1 MYVAVII
8 LNWNTRDYL
17 RRFLP
22 PLVESIEYFNA
33 LSLQTGGDK
42 AEIVVADSASA
53 DGSVA
58 FVNESFPDIRT
69 ISLDRN
75 YGFTGGYNRAIEQLA
90 RECKCDLYIL
100 LNSDIEVG
108 KDWLVPLVDW
118 MKNHPECAACGP
130 KLRNWYRKDQFEYA
144 GAAGGLID
152 RFGYPFC
159 RGRIMKKLETD
170 RGQYDTP
177 ADVLWVT
184 GAALAVRAE
193 VWRNLGGLD
202 DRFFAHMEEI
212 DLCWRIKL
220 AGYAVVVIPQSVVFH
235 LGGGTLPASNPRKTY
250 LNFRNNLLLLHKN
263 LPDSS
268 RKKRLLVRRLY
279 DALAWVKFVVSLDF
293 ADASAVLRA
302 HRDFRKMRANYTS
315 HPDVDLLPKSP
326 DIVVDYYLRRRKVY
340 SDLD

>member
-1 MYVAVII
+1 MKKPVAVII
-8 LNWNTRDYL
+8 LNWNGEKMLAEYL
-17 RRFLP
+17 P
-22 PLVESIEYFNA
+22 QVISATDDTIADVIVADNGSDDG
-33 LSLQTGGDK
+33 SLELLERSFPGV
-42 AEIVVADSASA
+42 IVVK
-53 DGSVA
+53 
-58 FVNESFPDIRT
+58 
-69 ISLDRN
+69 LDRN
-75 YGFTGGYNRAIEQLA
+75 YGFAEGYNRAIA
-90 RECKCDLYIL
+90 ATDYRYTVL
-100 LNSDIEVG
+100 LNSDVAPATGWLNPLYDYMEAHPDVG
-108 KDWLVPLVDW
+108 ACQPKIRSYVDH
-118 MKNHPECAACGP
+118 KS
-130 KLRNWYRKDQFEYA
+130 FEYA
-144 GAAGGLID
+144 GACGGFLD
-152 RFGYPFC
+152 RNGYPYC
-159 RGRIMKKLETD
+159 RGRIFDTVERD
-170 RGQYDTP
+170 SGQYDMVIP
-177 ADVLWVT
+177 VFWAS
-184 GAALAVRAE
+184 GAALMVRSE
-193 VWRNLGGLD
+193 LYVKVGGLD
-202 DRFFAHMEEI
+202 KDFFAHMEEI

-326 DIVVDYYLRRRKVY
+326 NIVVDYYLRRRKVY

>member
-1 MYVAVII
+1 MKKPVAVII
-8 LNWNTRDYL
+8 LNWNGEKMLAEYL
-17 RRFLP
+17 P
-22 PLVESIEYFNA
+22 QVISATDDTIADVIVADNGSDDG
-33 LSLQTGGDK
+33 SLELLERSFPGV
-42 AEIVVADSASA
+42 IVVK
-53 DGSVA
+53 
-58 FVNESFPDIRT
+58 
-69 ISLDRN
+69 LDRN
-75 YGFTGGYNRAIEQLA
+75 YGFAEGYNRAIA
-90 RECKCDLYIL
+90 ATDYRYTVL
-100 LNSDIEVG
+100 LNSDVAPATGWLNPLYDYMEAHPDVG
-108 KDWLVPLVDW
+108 ACQPKIRSYVDH
-118 MKNHPECAACGP
+118 KS
-130 KLRNWYRKDQFEYA
+130 FEYA
-144 GAAGGLID
+144 GACGGFLD
-152 RFGYPFC
+152 RNGYPYC
-159 RGRIMKKLETD
+159 RGRIFDTVERD
-170 RGQYDTP
+170 SGQYDMVIP
-177 ADVLWVT
+177 VFWAS
-184 GAALAVRAE
+184 GAALMVRSE
-193 VWRNLGGLD
+193 LYVKVGGLD
-202 DRFFAHMEEI
+202 KDFFAHMEEI

-326 DIVVDYYLRRRKVY
+326 DIVVDYYLCRRKVY

>member
-1 MYVAVII
+1 MKKPVAVII
-8 LNWNTRDYL
+8 LNWNGEKMLAEYL
-17 RRFLP
+17 P
-22 PLVESIEYFNA
+22 QVISATDDTIADVIVADNGSDDG
-33 LSLQTGGDK
+33 SLELLERSFPGV
-42 AEIVVADSASA
+42 IVVK
-53 DGSVA
+53 
-58 FVNESFPDIRT
+58 
-69 ISLDRN
+69 LDRN
-75 YGFTGGYNRAIEQLA
+75 YGFAEGYNRAIA
-90 RECKCDLYIL
+90 ATDYRYTVL
-100 LNSDIEVG
+100 LNSDVAPATGWLNPLYDYMEAHLDVG
-108 KDWLVPLVDW
+108 ACQPKIRSYVDH
-118 MKNHPECAACGP
+118 KS
-130 KLRNWYRKDQFEYA
+130 FEYA
-144 GAAGGLID
+144 GACGGFLD
-152 RFGYPFC
+152 RNGYPYC
-159 RGRIMKKLETD
+159 RGRIFDTVERD
-170 RGQYDTP
+170 SGQYDMVIP
-177 ADVLWVT
+177 VFWAS
-184 GAALAVRAE
+184 GAALMVRSE
-193 VWRNLGGLD
+193 LYVKVGGLD
-202 DRFFAHMEEI
+202 KDFFAHMEEI

-315 HPDVDLLPKSP
+315 LPDVDLLPKSP

>member
-1 MYVAVII
+1 MKKPVAVII
-8 LNWNTRDYL
+8 LNWNGEKMLAEYL
-17 RRFLP
+17 P
-22 PLVESIEYFNA
+22 QVISATDDTIADVIVADNGSDDG
-33 LSLQTGGDK
+33 SLELLERSFPGV
-42 AEIVVADSASA
+42 IVVK
-53 DGSVA
+53 
-58 FVNESFPDIRT
+58 
-69 ISLDRN
+69 LDRN
-75 YGFTGGYNRAIEQLA
+75 YGFAEGYNRAIA
-90 RECKCDLYIL
+90 ATDYRYTVL
-100 LNSDIEVG
+100 LNSDVAPATGWLNPLYDYMEAHPDVG
-108 KDWLVPLVDW
+108 ACQPKIRSYVDH
-118 MKNHPECAACGP
+118 KS
-130 KLRNWYRKDQFEYA
+130 FEYA
-144 GAAGGLID
+144 GACGGFLD
-152 RFGYPFC
+152 RNGYPYC
-159 RGRIMKKLETD
+159 CGRIFDTVERD
-170 RGQYDTP
+170 SGQYDMVIP
-177 ADVLWVT
+177 VFWAS
-184 GAALAVRAE
+184 GAALMVRSE
-193 VWRNLGGLD
+193 LYVKVGGLD
-202 DRFFAHMEEI
+202 KDFFAHMEEI

-326 DIVVDYYLRRRKVY
+326 DIVVDYYLRRRKGY

>member
-1 MYVAVII
+1 MV
-8 LNWNTRDYL
+8 
-17 RRFLP
+17 
-22 PLVESIEYFNA
+22 
-33 LSLQTGGDK
+33 K
-42 AEIVVADSASA
+42 
-53 DGSVA
+53 
-58 FVNESFPDIRT
+58 
-69 ISLDRN
+69 LDRN
-75 YGFTGGYNRAIEQLA
+75 YGFAEGYNRAIA
-90 RECKCDLYIL
+90 ATDYRYTVL
-100 LNSDIEVG
+100 LNSDVAPATGWLNPLYDYMEAHPDVG
-108 KDWLVPLVDW
+108 
-118 MKNHPECAACGP
+118 ACQP
-130 KLRNWYRKDQFEYA
+130 KIRSYADHKSFEYA
-144 GAAGGLID
+144 GACGGFLD
-152 RFGYPFC
+152 RNGYPYC
-159 RGRIMKKLETD
+159 RGRIFDTVERD
-170 RGQYDTP
+170 SGQYDMVIP
-177 ADVLWVT
+177 VFWAS
-184 GAALAVRAE
+184 GAALMVRSE
-193 VWRNLGGLD
+193 LYVKVGGLD
-202 DRFFAHMEEI
+202 KDFFAHMEEI

-235 LGGGTLPASNPRKTY
+235 LGGGTLPPSNPRKTY

>member
-1 MYVAVII
+1 MKKPVAVII
-8 LNWNTRDYL
+8 LNWNGEKMLAEYL
-17 RRFLP
+17 P
-22 PLVESIEYFNA
+22 QVISATDDTIADVIVADNGSDDG
-33 LSLQTGGDK
+33 SLELLERSFPGV
-42 AEIVVADSASA
+42 IVVK
-53 DGSVA
+53 
-58 FVNESFPDIRT
+58 
-69 ISLDRN
+69 LDRN
-75 YGFTGGYNRAIEQLA
+75 YGFAEGYNRAIA
-90 RECKCDLYIL
+90 ATDYRYTVL
-100 LNSDIEVG
+100 LNSDVAPATGWLNLLYDYMEAHPDVG
-108 KDWLVPLVDW
+108 ACQPKIRSYVDH
-118 MKNHPECAACGP
+118 KS
-130 KLRNWYRKDQFEYA
+130 FEYA
-144 GAAGGLID
+144 GACGGFLD
-152 RFGYPFC
+152 RNGYPYC
-159 RGRIMKKLETD
+159 RGRIFDTVERD
-170 RGQYDTP
+170 SGQYDMVIP
-177 ADVLWVT
+177 VFWAS
-184 GAALAVRAE
+184 GAALMVRSE
-193 VWRNLGGLD
+193 LYVKVGGLD
-202 DRFFAHMEEI
+202 KDFFAHMEEI

-263 LPDSS
+263 LPNSS

>member
-1 MYVAVII
+1 MKKPVAVII
-8 LNWNTRDYL
+8 LNWNGEKMLAEYL
-17 RRFLP
+17 P
-22 PLVESIEYFNA
+22 QVISATDDTIADVIVADNGSDDG
-33 LSLQTGGDK
+33 SLELLERSFPGV
-42 AEIVVADSASA
+42 IVVK
-53 DGSVA
+53 
-58 FVNESFPDIRT
+58 
-69 ISLDRN
+69 LDRN
-75 YGFTGGYNRAIEQLA
+75 YGFAEGYNRAIA
-90 RECKCDLYIL
+90 ATDYRYTVL
-100 LNSDIEVG
+100 LNSDVAPATGWLNSLYDYMEAHPDVG
-108 KDWLVPLVDW
+108 ACQPKIRSYVDH
-118 MKNHPECAACGP
+118 KS
-130 KLRNWYRKDQFEYA
+130 FEYA
-144 GAAGGLID
+144 GACGGFLD
-152 RFGYPFC
+152 RNGYPYC
-159 RGRIMKKLETD
+159 RGRIFDTVERD
-170 RGQYDTP
+170 SGQYDMVIP
-177 ADVLWVT
+177 VFWAS
-184 GAALAVRAE
+184 GAALMVRSE
-193 VWRNLGGLD
+193 LYVKVGGLD
-202 DRFFAHMEEI
+202 KDFFAHMEAI

-326 DIVVDYYLRRRKVY
+326 DIVVDYYLRRCKVY

>member
-1 MYVAVII
+1 MKKPVAVIL
-8 LNWNTRDYL
+8 LNWNGEKMLAKYL
-17 RRFLP
+17 P
-22 PLVESIEYFNA
+22 QVISATDDTIA
-33 LSLQTGGDK
+33 DV
-42 AEIVVADSASA
+42 IVADNGSD
-53 DGSVA
+53 DGSL
-58 FVNESFPDIRT
+58 ELLERSFPDVIVVK
-69 ISLDRN
+69 LDRN
-75 YGFTGGYNRAIEQLA
+75 YGFAEGYNRAIA
-90 RECKCDLYIL
+90 ATDYRYTVL
-100 LNSDIEVG
+100 LNSDVAPATGWLNPLYDYMEAHPDVG
-108 KDWLVPLVDW
+108 
-118 MKNHPECAACGP
+118 ACQP
-130 KLRNWYRKDQFEYA
+130 KIRSYADHKSFEYA
-144 GAAGGLID
+144 GACGGFLD
-152 RFGYPFC
+152 RNGYPYC
-159 RGRIMKKLETD
+159 RGRIFDTVERD
-170 RGQYDTP
+170 SGQYDMVIP
-177 ADVLWVT
+177 VFWAS
-184 GAALAVRAE
+184 GAALMVRSE
-193 VWRNLGGLD
+193 LYVKVGGLD
-202 DRFFAHMEEI
+202 KDFFAHMEEI

-235 LGGGTLPASNPRKTY
+235 LGGGTLPPSNPRKTY

>member
-1 MYVAVII
+1 MISATDDTIADVIVAD
-8 LNWNTRDYL
+8 NGSDDG
-17 RRFLP
+17 
-22 PLVESIEYFNA
+22 
-33 LSLQTGGDK
+33 SLELLERSFPGV
-42 AEIVVADSASA
+42 IVVK
-53 DGSVA
+53 
-58 FVNESFPDIRT
+58 
-69 ISLDRN
+69 LDRN
-75 YGFTGGYNRAIEQLA
+75 YGFAEGYNRAIA
-90 RECKCDLYIL
+90 ATDYRYTVL
-100 LNSDIEVG
+100 LNSDVAPATGWLNPLYDYMEAHPDVG
-108 KDWLVPLVDW
+108 ACQPKIRSYVDH
-118 MKNHPECAACGP
+118 KS
-130 KLRNWYRKDQFEYA
+130 FEYA
-144 GAAGGLID
+144 GACGGFLD
-152 RFGYPFC
+152 RNGYPYC
-159 RGRIMKKLETD
+159 RGRIFDTVERD
-170 RGQYDTP
+170 SGQYDMVIP
-177 ADVLWVT
+177 VFWAS
-184 GAALAVRAE
+184 GAALMVRSE
-193 VWRNLGGLD
+193 LYVKVGGLD
-202 DRFFAHMEEI
+202 KDFFAHMEEI

-326 DIVVDYYLRRRKVY
+326 NIVVDYYLRRRKVY

>member
-1 MYVAVII
+1 MKKPVAVII
-8 LNWNTRDYL
+8 LNWNGEKMLAEYL
-17 RRFLP
+17 P
-22 PLVESIEYFNA
+22 QVISATDDTIADVIVADNGSDDG
-33 LSLQTGGDK
+33 SLELLERSFPGV
-42 AEIVVADSASA
+42 IVVK
-53 DGSVA
+53 
-58 FVNESFPDIRT
+58 
-69 ISLDRN
+69 LDRN
-75 YGFTGGYNRAIEQLA
+75 YGFAEGYNRAIA
-90 RECKCDLYIL
+90 ATDYRYTVL
-100 LNSDIEVG
+100 LNSDVAPAKGWLNPLYDYMEAHPDVG
-108 KDWLVPLVDW
+108 ACQPKIRSYVDH
-118 MKNHPECAACGP
+118 KS
-130 KLRNWYRKDQFEYA
+130 FEYA
-144 GAAGGLID
+144 GACGGFLD
-152 RFGYPFC
+152 RNGYPYC
-159 RGRIMKKLETD
+159 RGRIFDTVERD
-170 RGQYDTP
+170 SGQYDMVIP
-177 ADVLWVT
+177 VFWAS
-184 GAALAVRAE
+184 GAALMVRSE
-193 VWRNLGGLD
+193 LYVKVGGLD
-202 DRFFAHMEEI
+202 KDFFAHMEEI

>member
-1 MYVAVII
+1 MKKPVAVII
-8 LNWNTRDYL
+8 LNWNGEKMLAEYL
-17 RRFLP
+17 P
-22 PLVESIEYFNA
+22 QVISATDDTIADVIVADNGSDDG
-33 LSLQTGGDK
+33 SLELLERSFPGI
-42 AEIVVADSASA
+42 IVVK
-53 DGSVA
+53 
-58 FVNESFPDIRT
+58 
-69 ISLDRN
+69 LDRN
-75 YGFTGGYNRAIEQLA
+75 YGFAEGYNRAIA
-90 RECKCDLYIL
+90 ATDYRYTVL
-100 LNSDIEVG
+100 LNSDVAPATGWLNPLYDYMEAHPDVG
-108 KDWLVPLVDW
+108 
-118 MKNHPECAACGP
+118 ACQP
-130 KLRNWYRKDQFEYA
+130 KIRSYADYKSFEYA
-144 GAAGGLID
+144 GACGGFLD
-152 RFGYPFC
+152 RNGYPYC
-159 RGRIMKKLETD
+159 RGRIFDTVERD
-170 RGQYDTP
+170 SGQYDMVIP
-177 ADVLWVT
+177 VFWAS
-184 GAALAVRAE
+184 GAALMVRSE
-193 VWRNLGGLD
+193 LYVKVGGLD
-202 DRFFAHMEEI
+202 KDFFAHMEEI

-235 LGGGTLPASNPRKTY
+235 LGGGTLPPSNPRKTY

>member
-1 MYVAVII
+1 MKKPVAVII
-8 LNWNTRDYL
+8 LNWNGEKMLAEYL
-17 RRFLP
+17 P
-22 PLVESIEYFNA
+22 QVISATDDTIADVIVADNGSDDG
-33 LSLQTGGDK
+33 SLELLERSFPGV
-42 AEIVVADSASA
+42 IVVK
-53 DGSVA
+53 
-58 FVNESFPDIRT
+58 
-69 ISLDRN
+69 LDRN
-75 YGFTGGYNRAIEQLA
+75 YGFAEGYNRAIA
-90 RECKCDLYIL
+90 ATDYRYTVL
-100 LNSDIEVG
+100 LNSDVAPATGWLNPLYDYMEAHPDVG
-108 KDWLVPLVDW
+108 ACQPKIRSYVDH
-118 MKNHPECAACGP
+118 KS
-130 KLRNWYRKDQFEYA
+130 FEYA
-144 GAAGGLID
+144 GACGGFLD
-152 RFGYPFC
+152 RNGYPYC
-159 RGRIMKKLETD
+159 RGRIFDTVERD
-170 RGQYDTP
+170 SGQYDMVIP
-177 ADVLWVT
+177 VFWAS
-184 GAALAVRAE
+184 GAALMVRSE
-193 VWRNLGGLD
+193 LYVKVGGLD
-202 DRFFAHMEEI
+202 KDFFAHMEEI

-326 DIVVDYYLRRRKVY
+326 DIVVDYYLRRRKGY

>member
-1 MYVAVII
+1 MKKPVAVII
-8 LNWNTRDYL
+8 LNWNGEKMLAEYL
-17 RRFLP
+17 P
-22 PLVESIEYFNA
+22 QVISATDDTIADVIVADNGSDDG
-33 LSLQTGGDK
+33 SLELLERSFPGI
-42 AEIVVADSASA
+42 IVVK
-53 DGSVA
+53 
-58 FVNESFPDIRT
+58 
-69 ISLDRN
+69 LDRN
-75 YGFTGGYNRAIEQLA
+75 YGFAEGYNRAIA
-90 RECKCDLYIL
+90 ATDYRYTVL
-100 LNSDIEVG
+100 LNSDVAPATGWLNPLYDYMEAHPDVG
-108 KDWLVPLVDW
+108 ACQPKIRSYV
-118 MKNHPECAACGP
+118 NH
-130 KLRNWYRKDQFEYA
+130 KSFEYA
-144 GAAGGLID
+144 GACGGFLD
-152 RFGYPFC
+152 RNGYPYC
-159 RGRIMKKLETD
+159 RGRIFDTVERD
-170 RGQYDTP
+170 SGQYDMVIP
-177 ADVLWVT
+177 VFWAS
-184 GAALAVRAE
+184 GAALMVRSE
-193 VWRNLGGLD
+193 LYVKVGGLD
-202 DRFFAHMEEI
+202 KDFFAHMEEI

-340 SDLD
+340 SHLD